1 MPNRAYGFKS
11 RPRYQYSRKE
21 TLKSVFFSSV
31 ETALREEVE
40 ASLHASLAW
49 PRQYVEI
56 ALHTYSCMSSLV
68 ISLRQVNSTDYEII
82 FVH

>member
-1 MPNRAYGFKS
+1 MPEDIY
-11 RPRYQYSRKE
+11 
-21 TLKSVFFSSV
+21 SSV

-40 ASLHASLAW
+40 ARLHASLAW

-68 ISLRQVNSTDYEII
+68 ISLRQVHSTDYEII